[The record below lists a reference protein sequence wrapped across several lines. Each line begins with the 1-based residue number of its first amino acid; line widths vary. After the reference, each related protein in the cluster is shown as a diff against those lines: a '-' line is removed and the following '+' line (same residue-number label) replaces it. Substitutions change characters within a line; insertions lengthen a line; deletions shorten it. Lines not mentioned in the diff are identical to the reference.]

1 MTVTKADII
10 NEVHKSHPKFTKTQA
25 QESVE
30 TILKLIKTNL
40 ENGNDVLIS
49 GFGKFIVNAKSVR
62 KGRNPKTGESITLK
76 ARKVVTFKP
85 SNVLRKN
92 VAGK

>member
-10 NEVHKSHPKFTKTQA
+10 NKVHKSHPKFTKTQA

-49 GFGKFIVNAKSVR
+49 GFGKFSVKAKSAR
-62 KGRNPKTGESITLK
+62 KGRNPKTGESIILK

-85 SNVLRKN
+85 SNVLREK